1 MALTPLAAVADLPS
15 AWQSHPDASRAL
27 LVASAAIRDAAGSAI
42 SEQTATVTLN
52 APRGTLLSLPSPVTA
67 VSAVSVDGIALDAE
81 DYEVLPNG
89 LWRAGGWGYAP
100 VPVSVA
106 FTFGL
111 DAVPDDVVD
120 LACQLAVAWL
130 NHNDAGGGSTAGL
143 TSARIDDAAETYSDE
158 SAGQVSPVYLPEV
171 TRNWLAARFGGGALV
186 VETL

>member
-1 MALTPLAAVADLPS
+1 
-15 AWQSHPDASRAL
+15 L

-42 SEQTATVTLN
+42 SEQTATVVLN
-52 APRGTLLSLPSPVTA
+52 APNGKLLSLPGPVTEVTA
-67 VSAVSVDGIALDAE
+67 VTVDGDALDE
-81 DYEVLPNG
+81 DEYEVLPNG
-89 LWRAGGWGYAP
+89 LWRGCGWGYAP
-100 VPVSVA
+100 VPVSV
-106 FTFGL
+106 TYVFGL
-111 DAVPDDVVD
+111 AAVPDDIAD

-130 NHNDAGGGSTAGL
+130 NHNDMGGGSTAGL